1 MLDALKL
8 VCIGGG
14 TGLSSL
20 LSGIRQHT
28 SNRRAG
34 SEIIDMDNLAAIV
47 SVSDDGGSS
56 GRLVEEFDVIPPGD
70 IRKLLVA
77 LSNDDELLAKLFE
90 YRFSSDGDLGGH
102 TVGNLLLIAL
112 TELNNGSFPKAIQE
126 ASTLLSTRGRII
138 PVSLDGTILCAE
150 LVDGD
155 VVSGESNIPGRANGK
170 PIERIFLKPR
180 DNGKQ
185 HHEPYECAAH
195 TEAVDTI
202 ANADVIIIGPG
213 SLYTSIMPNLVIKE
227 IAETIQA
234 SDAMKIYICNVMSQ
248 PGETDGYSV
257 TDHVEAIL
265 AHTPGISLDYVVLNN
280 QPAPEKIIERYR
292 QKELSGLF
300 AQIKMYTEEMLSILE
315 TKQVEDFA
323 GGQTMDSVLHFT
335 ENISQLTN
343 ETKQMAGPAN
353 VQIFYNPARDN
364 LGDMRIVEA
373 ELIRDTTE
381 VIDSGGPQ
389 TVIRHHP
396 EKLAQTL
403 VKVLSEHPKLHE
415 SIS

>member
-1 MLDALKL
+1 MAEALKL

-20 LSGIRQHT
+20 LSGIKQHT
-28 SNRRAG
+28 GNRRPGA
-34 SEIIDMDNLAAIV
+34 EIIDMDNLAAIV

-77 LSNDDELLAKLFE
+77 LSNEDELLAKLFE

-112 TELNNGSFPKAIQE
+112 TELNNASFPIAIQE
-126 ASTLLSTRGRII
+126 ASRLLSTRGRII

-150 LVDGD
+150 LAGGD
-155 VVSGESNIPGRANGK
+155 IVSGESNIPERSNRE
-170 PIERIFLKPR
+170 PIQRVFLRPR
-180 DNGKQ
+180 ENGKQ
-185 HHEPYECAAH
+185 HHDEPYECTAH
-195 TEAVDTI
+195 KEAVEAI
-202 ANADVIIIGPG
+202 ADADAIIIGPG

-227 IAETIQA
+227 IAKTIQS

-257 TDHVEAIL
+257 TNHVEAIL
-265 AHTPGISLDYVVLNN
+265 SHAPGIALDYVILNS
-280 QPAPEKIIERYR
+280 QPAPEQIIERYR
-292 QKELSGLF
+292 QKGLLSRL
-300 AQIKMYTEEMLSILE
+300 AQIKMNAEKGLSMLKQEQEEIIDFVLNLTE
-315 TKQVEDFA
+315 D
-323 GGQTMDSVLHFT
+323 
-335 ENISQLTN
+335 ISQLSN
-343 ETKQMAGPAN
+343 EAKQMAGPAN
-353 VQIFYNPARDN
+353 VQIFYNPVRDN

-373 ELIRDTTE
+373 ELIQDTTE
-381 VIDSGGPQ
+381 IIDSGEPQ
-389 TVIRHHP
+389 PVIRHHP

-403 VKVLSEHPKLHE
+403 VKVLSEHPRFHE
-415 SIS
+415 SVL